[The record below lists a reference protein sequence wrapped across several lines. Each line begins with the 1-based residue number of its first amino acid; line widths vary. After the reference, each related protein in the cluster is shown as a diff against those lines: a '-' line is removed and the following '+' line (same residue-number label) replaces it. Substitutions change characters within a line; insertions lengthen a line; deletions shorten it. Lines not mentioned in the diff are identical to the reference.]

1 MNRRVF
7 VALAISLFLA
17 LGSAPAF
24 SQAATNSSGLAS
36 VSLSHSYMITSLGF
50 GVLNDTFTFTNSGSS
65 SVQIPTLHLGLPSK
79 IASRVSDL
87 VLSPSGQFSLSQSQ
101 SNGTTLLAI
110 APSQPTL
117 AADANTTVAV
127 KAVLTNIFNFTSP
140 FGTKAPLL
148 VLLSPSLDVNL
159 TQMTSSIVLP
169 TGGYLAQTPGGFSAS
184 AKNATTPTFTLT
196 QTNVLPKISAGYL
209 NFTES
214 SQTGFTPI
222 KVNSIVRTIVPTA
235 NGSPIVEETFSLF
248 DLANY
253 DIASVQLHLLDPSL
267 QAVEVVPNTL
277 PPLLNTQKVT
287 LGSGV
292 LTFASTTLGSPLI
305 GQSNVTLEI
314 SYQLP
319 STMMAVA
326 GNSVKLTIP
335 YAPVISAPVSSYT
348 IALATAKGVTAN
360 GVTSFTNETFNPFNA
375 GNVEFTYTVSVGW
388 AADQAIPA
396 AALLFAVV
404 FAMFA
409 IQRPSA
415 KEKGREE
422 EKESLETA
430 DVLKAFEDKTG
441 LETQYMEELSSAT
454 KGSISRTEFD
464 RMRNEVADLRGRAIQ
479 RFNELRRDLGSGKQ
493 FDLLTRVGDA
503 EKEED
508 RAFRD
513 LLNLYLQYHG
523 NRMNDETFK
532 RLQPGYKKRVDSAI
546 NHLSDLLH
554 EVQEEER

>member
-1 MNRRVF
+1 MVT
-7 VALAISLFLA
+7 A
-17 LGSAPAF
+17 
-24 SQAATNSSGLAS
+24 
-36 VSLSHSYMITSLGF
+36 LGF
-50 GVLNDTFTFTNSGSS
+50 GVLNDSFTFTNSGSS
-65 SVQIPTLHLGLPSK
+65 SVQIPTLHLGLPGK
-79 IASRVSDL
+79 IASRASNL

-101 SNGTTLLAI
+101 SNGTTFLAI
-110 APSQPTL
+110 APDQPTL
-117 AADANTTVAV
+117 GAGANETVAV
-127 KAVLTNIFNFTSP
+127 KAILANIFNFTTA

-148 VLLSPSLDVNL
+148 VLLSPSLDVNV
-159 TQMTSSIVLP
+159 TQLTSSIVLP
-169 TGGYLAQTPGGFSAS
+169 NGGYLAQTPAGFTGS
-184 AKNATTPTFTLT
+184 AKNATIPTFTLI
-196 QTNVLPKISAGYL
+196 QANVLPKISSGYL
-209 NFTES
+209 NFTET

-222 KVNSIVRTIVPTA
+222 KVNSIVRTFVPTA
-235 NGSPIVEETFSLF
+235 NGSPIVDETFSLYN
-248 DLANY
+248 LANY
-253 DIASVQLHLLDPSL
+253 DVASIHLHLLDPTL
-267 QAVEVVPNTL
+267 QSVAVVPNTL

-287 LGSGV
+287 LGSGGV
-292 LTFASTTLGSPLI
+292 ITFASTTLGSPLVAE
-305 GQSNVTLEI
+305 SNVTLEI

-319 STMMAVA
+319 STMMAVT
-326 GNSVKLTIP
+326 GNSVQLNIP
-335 YAPVISAPVSSYT
+335 YAPIISAPVSSYT
-348 IALATAKGVTAN
+348 ISLATAKGVTAN
-360 GVTSFTNETFNPFNA
+360 GVASFTNETFTPFTTGSVVFA
-375 GNVEFTYTVSVGW
+375 YTVSVGW

-415 KEKGREE
+415 KEKGREI

-441 LETQYMEELSSAT
+441 LETQYMEELSTAT
-454 KGSISRTEFD
+454 KGSKGRTDFD

-493 FDLLTRVGDA
+493 FELLTRVGEA

-523 NRMNDETFK
+523 NRMNEETFK